1 MSNTAA
7 EIQMAL
13 QHVDN
18 LEVIIE
24 SLDYTKYLK
33 QSLFKIKYELRRQY
47 AKATCHPDDLVS
59 DTWQGGTTS
68 IVICSD
74 PWL

>member
-7 EIQMAL
+7 EIKTAL

-24 SLDYTKYLK
+24 SLDYTKYLQQHSK
-33 QSLFKIKYELRRQY
+33 KHNL
-47 AKATCHPDDLVS
+47 
-59 DTWQGGTTS
+59 
-68 IVICSD
+68 
-74 PWL
+74 